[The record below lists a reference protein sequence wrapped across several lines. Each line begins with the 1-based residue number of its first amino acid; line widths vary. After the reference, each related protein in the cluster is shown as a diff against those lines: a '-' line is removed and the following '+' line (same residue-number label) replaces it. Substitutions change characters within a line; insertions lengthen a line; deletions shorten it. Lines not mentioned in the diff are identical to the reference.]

1 MRKAKAVKRRRLYK
15 MRKLKDKLLELS
27 HNKGLIK
34 VRNYK
39 KGYVRKGITALFL
52 ALTLTV
58 SSLGSGDL
66 YAVKA
71 GSSWLDSNIYDDED
85 EDQKITIVNK
95 GELKEDMEVKLIGPE
110 NCMYR
115 YSFVPK
121 ETAIYTFY
129 TVGSSATYVRLY
141 DSNGTQIQSGGNSSK
156 VFRLNCCI
164 SKKLIGGEMYYFD
177 LQESNFHS
185 IACNVIVKQ
194 MDMDETYSC
203 TKDIDNYGLHD
214 QEIQF
219 EPVLYNIIGEE
230 IKNPKNMTYLWY
242 KGDIDEDEKDDNIC
256 LGTDK
261 KFKTKCDGY
270 ADCREYSA
278 LVYKNEKFFEKV
290 YCQTKLIEYKY
301 TMNQGEKLEDLDEYT
316 TLLEFTPEKS
326 GYYKLY
332 TTGLNTGTLRLYKD
346 KDYTKNCK
354 NYVAMA
360 EENAEDC
367 KNVTI
372 EYYLKAGE
380 TYSFIM
386 EYFYYNV
393 RMSVAINFVGD
404 ETSTTEKNSEED
416 VITSNEITTNAT
428 QTTDNAKNDETR
440 DGVKTTDATTNNGVL
455 DNFQTSKNETGISER
470 TDSQARPTTG
480 HVTVKTPVKVKIKKA
495 YKKKQKNKNKTK
507 ICLLFNKVGNA
518 NKYEIKIS
526 DNKKFKKKKT
536 KTKLSRKTSYTF
548 SGLAKS
554 KKYYIKVRA
563 IKVIGKN
570 KKYGKWSKVY
580 IVK

>member
-85 EDQKITIVNK
+85 EDQEITIVNK

-203 TKDIDNYGLHD
+203 IKDIDNYGLHD

-219 EPVLYNIIGEE
+219 EPVLYNVIGEE
-230 IKNPKNMTYLWY
+230 IKNPKNITYLWY
-242 KGDIDEDEKDDNIC
+242 KGDVDEDEKDDNIC

-278 LVYKNEKFFEKV
+278 LVYKNEKFFEKI
-290 YCQTKLIEYKY
+290 YCQTKVIEYKY

-404 ETSTTEKNSEED
+404 ETSTTEKKENNE
-416 VITSNEITTNAT
+416 TS
-428 QTTDNAKNDETR
+428 
-440 DGVKTTDATTNNGVL
+440 
-455 DNFQTSKNETGISER
+455 SKVGELPSKETGISER
-470 TDSQARPTTG
+470 TDSQVRPTTG
-480 HVTVKTPVKVKIKKA
+480 NVTVKAPVKVKIKKA

>member
-1 MRKAKAVKRRRLYK
+1 

-58 SSLGSGDL
+58 SSLGGGDL

-85 EDQKITIVNK
+85 ENQEITIVNK

-242 KGDIDEDEKDDNIC
+242 KGDVDEDEKDDNIC

-290 YCQTKLIEYKY
+290 YCQTKVIEYKY

-428 QTTDNAKNDETR
+428 QTTDN
-440 DGVKTTDATTNNGVL
+440 GVL
-455 DNFQTSKNETGISER
+455 DNSQTSKNETGISER
-470 TDSQARPTTG
+470 TDSQACPTTG
-480 HVTVKTPVKVKIKKA
+480 NVTVKAPVKVKIKKA

-563 IKVIGKN
+563 VKVVGKN
-570 KKYGKWSKVY
+570 KKYGKRSKVY

>member
-1 MRKAKAVKRRRLYK
+1 

-58 SSLGSGDL
+58 SSLGGGDL

-85 EDQKITIVNK
+85 ENQEITIVNK

-129 TVGSSATYVRLY
+129 IVGSSATYVRLY

-194 MDMDETYSC
+194 MDMDETYGC

-242 KGDIDEDEKDDNIC
+242 KGDVDEDEKDDNIC

-290 YCQTKLIEYKY
+290 YCQTKVIEYKY

-332 TTGLNTGTLRLYKD
+332 ITGLNTGTLRLYKD

-428 QTTDNAKNDETR
+428 QTTDN
-440 DGVKTTDATTNNGVL
+440 GVL
-455 DNFQTSKNETGISER
+455 DNSQTSKNETGISER
-470 TDSQARPTTG
+470 TDSQACPTTG
-480 HVTVKTPVKVKIKKA
+480 NVTVKAPVKVKIKKA
-495 YKKKQKNKNKTK
+495 YKKKNKNKNKTK

-563 IKVIGKN
+563 VKVVGKN

>member
-1 MRKAKAVKRRRLYK
+1 

-58 SSLGSGDL
+58 SSLGGGDL

-85 EDQKITIVNK
+85 ENQEITIVNK

-177 LQESNFHS
+177 LQESNFHL

-194 MDMDETYSC
+194 MDMDETYGC

-242 KGDIDEDEKDDNIC
+242 KGDVDEDEKDDNIC

-290 YCQTKLIEYKY
+290 YCQTKVIEYKY

-428 QTTDNAKNDETR
+428 QTTDN
-440 DGVKTTDATTNNGVL
+440 GVL
-455 DNFQTSKNETGISER
+455 DNSQTSKNETGISER
-470 TDSQARPTTG
+470 TDSQACPTTG
-480 HVTVKTPVKVKIKKA
+480 NVTVKAPVKVKIKKA
-495 YKKKQKNKNKTK
+495 YKKKNKNKNKNKTK

-563 IKVIGKN
+563 VKVVGKN

>member
-85 EDQKITIVNK
+85 EDQEITIVNK

-219 EPVLYNIIGEE
+219 EPVLYNVIGEE
-230 IKNPKNMTYLWY
+230 IKNPKNITYLWY

-290 YCQTKLIEYKY
+290 YCQTKVIEYKY

-404 ETSTTEKNSEED
+404 ETSTTEKKEN
-416 VITSNEITTNAT
+416 
-428 QTTDNAKNDETR
+428 
-440 DGVKTTDATTNNGVL
+440 
-455 DNFQTSKNETGISER
+455 NETSSKVGELPSKEIGISER
-470 TDSQARPTTG
+470 TDSQVRPTTG
-480 HVTVKTPVKVKIKKA
+480 NVTVKAPVKVKIKKA

>member
-1 MRKAKAVKRRRLYK
+1 

-58 SSLGSGDL
+58 SFLGGGDL

-85 EDQKITIVNK
+85 ENQEITIVNK

-194 MDMDETYSC
+194 MDMDETYGC

-242 KGDIDEDEKDDNIC
+242 KGDVDEDEKDDNIC

-290 YCQTKLIEYKY
+290 YCQTKVIEYKY

-428 QTTDNAKNDETR
+428 QTTDN
-440 DGVKTTDATTNNGVL
+440 GVL
-455 DNFQTSKNETGISER
+455 DNSQTSKNETGISER
-470 TDSQARPTTG
+470 TDSQACPTTG
-480 HVTVKTPVKVKIKKA
+480 NVTVKAPVKVKIKKA
-495 YKKKQKNKNKTK
+495 YKKKNKNKNKTK

-563 IKVIGKN
+563 VKVVGKN

>member
-1 MRKAKAVKRRRLYK
+1 

-194 MDMDETYSC
+194 MDMDETYGC

-242 KGDIDEDEKDDNIC
+242 KGDVDEDEKDDNIC
-256 LGTDK
+256 LDTDK
-261 KFKTKCDGY
+261 KFKKKCDGY

-290 YCQTKLIEYKY
+290 YCQTKVIEYKY
-301 TMNQGEKLEDLDEYT
+301 TMNEGEKLEDLDEYT

-354 NYVAMA
+354 NYVAIA

-372 EYYLKAGE
+372 EHYLKAGE

-404 ETSTTEKNSEED
+404 ETSTTEKNSEEG

-455 DNFQTSKNETGISER
+455 DNSQTSKNETGISER
-470 TDSQARPTTG
+470 TDSQACSTTG
-480 HVTVKTPVKVKIKKA
+480 NVTVKAPVKVKIKKA

-563 IKVIGKN
+563 VKVIGKN

>member
-1 MRKAKAVKRRRLYK
+1 

-58 SSLGSGDL
+58 SSLGIGDL

-85 EDQKITIVNK
+85 ENQEITIVNK

-194 MDMDETYSC
+194 MDMDETYGC

-219 EPVLYNIIGEE
+219 EPVLYNIIDEE

-242 KGDIDEDEKDDNIC
+242 KGDVDEDEKDDNIC

-290 YCQTKLIEYKY
+290 YCQTKVIEYKY
-301 TMNQGEKLEDLDEYT
+301 TMNEGEKLEDLDEYT

-428 QTTDNAKNDETR
+428 QTTDN
-440 DGVKTTDATTNNGVL
+440 GVL
-455 DNFQTSKNETGISER
+455 DNSQTSKNETGISER

-480 HVTVKTPVKVKIKKA
+480 NVTVKAPVKVKIKKA

-563 IKVIGKN
+563 VKVVGKN

>member
-1 MRKAKAVKRRRLYK
+1 

-242 KGDIDEDEKDDNIC
+242 KGDVDEDEKDDNIC

-301 TMNQGEKLEDLDEYT
+301 TMNEGEKLEDLDEYT

-480 HVTVKTPVKVKIKKA
+480 NVTVKTPVKVKIKKA